1 MEITSILFK
10 AKAIYVGIIFAITLG
25 VAAYSTYFERIIA
38 AFMQD
43 RVGPDRAG
51 PFGILQPLADAVKMF
66 MKEDFIPAQS
76 NKWLFIAGP
85 CISMLTALMTSAV
98 VPFGDKLD
106 LGDGIILDLQGID
119 VNVGI
124 LWVFGIVSLGVY
136 GVLIGG
142 WASNNKYSLIGAIR
156 AASQNISYELA
167 MGLSIIAILMLS
179 GSLSTK
185 SIVETQQN
193 GHWNIFYQPLG
204 FVIFI
209 ICAFAECNRTP
220 FDLPEC
226 ETELI
231 GGYHTEY
238 SSMKLGFY
246 LFAEYINMFIS
257 GAVMATL
264 YFGGYDYPGHDFV
277 ASFASEKFGATV
289 GANIATLVGVG
300 ALIGKALLFV
310 FVFMWVRW
318 TLPRFRYDQ
327 LMGLGWTGLIPLS
340 MFNVVL
346 TGASMLFTVNEGGSN
361 WMTVAASWAGVV
373 IMLIVTFAFSEM
385 KYKKKKSA
393 KLATA

>member
-1 MEITSILFK
+1 MELTSSLFIS
-10 AKAIYVGIIFAITLG
+10 KAILIVLVFGITLLI
-25 VAAYSTYFERIIA
+25 ATYSTYAERKIA

-43 RVGPDRAG
+43 RLGPDRAG

-66 MKEDFIPAQS
+66 MKEDFIPSKA

-85 CISMLTALMTSAV
+85 CLSMLTALMTSAV
-98 VPFGDKLD
+98 IPWGDKLT
-106 LGDGIILDLQGID
+106 LFGTTFELQGIE
-119 VNVGI
+119 VNIGI

-167 MGLSIIAILMLS
+167 MGLSIIAILMLT

-185 SIVETQQN
+185 AIVETQQN
-193 GHWNIFYQPLG
+193 GHWNMFYQPVG
-204 FVIFI
+204 FI
-209 ICAFAECNRTP
+209 IFLVCAFAECNRTP

-246 LFAEYINMFIS
+246 LFSEYINMFIS

-264 YFGGYDYPGHDFV
+264 YFGGYDYPGFSWV
-277 ASFASEKFGATV
+277 AAHW
-289 GANIATLVGVG
+289 GANTANFLGIAAVF
-300 ALIGKALLFV
+300 GKALFFV
-310 FVFMWVRW
+310 FFFMWVRW
-318 TLPRFRYDQ
+318 TIPRFRYDQ
-327 LMGLGWTGLIPLS
+327 LMNLGWTGLIPLA
-340 MFNVVL
+340 MFNIVI
-346 TGASMLFTVNEGGSN
+346 TGLGILLN
-361 WMTVAASWAGVV
+361 WPIAIMWAT
-373 IMLIVTFAFSEM
+373 LILSLAIAFGWEAFKM
-385 KYKKKKSA
+385 KKKKI
-393 KLATA
+393 ATA

>member
-1 MEITSILFK
+1 MEITSTLFT
-10 AKAIYVGIIFAITLG
+10 AKAIYVGVIFAITLG

-66 MKEDFIPAQS
+66 MKEDFIPSQS
-76 NKWLFIAGP
+76 SKWLFIVAP
-85 CISMLTALMTSAV
+85 CLSMLTALMTSAV

-106 LGDGIILDLQGID
+106 LGNDVFLDLQGID
-119 VNVGI
+119 VNIGI

-136 GVLIGG
+136 GILIGG
-142 WASNNKYSLIGAIR
+142 WASNNKYSLLGAIR

-185 SIVETQQN
+185 SIVEVQQG
-193 GHWNIFYQPLG
+193 GHWNILYQPLG

-209 ICAFAECNRTP
+209 VCAFAECNRTP

-246 LFAEYINMFIS
+246 LFSEYINMFIS

-264 YFGGYDYPGHDFV
+264 YFGGYDYPGYEFMLD
-277 ASFASEKFGATV
+277 KFGM
-289 GANIATLVGVG
+289 NIAALLGVG
-300 ALIGKALLFV
+300 ALIGKALFFV

-346 TGASMLFTVNEGGSN
+346 TGATMLFTVNGEGSN
-361 WMTVAASWAGVV
+361 WMTVLLSWVGVAL
-373 IMLIVTFAFSEM
+373 MIVVTAFYSQTQ
-385 KYKKKKSA
+385 YKKKK
-393 KLATA
+393 LATA

>member
-1 MEITSILFK
+1 MEIISTLFI
-10 AKAIYVGIIFAITLG
+10 AKAVFIVAVFAVTLG
-25 VAAYSTYFERIIA
+25 VAAYSTYFERKVA

-66 MKEDFIPAQS
+66 MKEDFIPTNS

-85 CISMLTALMTSAV
+85 CLSMLTALMTSAV
-98 VPFGDKLD
+98 VPFGDKLEI
-106 LGDGIILDLQGID
+106 GGGATIDLQGID
-119 VNVGI
+119 VNIGI

-136 GVLIGG
+136 GILIGG

-167 MGLSIIAILMLS
+167 MGMSIIAILMLS

-185 SIVETQQN
+185 TIVEAQQN
-193 GHWNIFYQPLG
+193 GHWNILYQPLG
-204 FVIFI
+204 FLIFLV
-209 ICAFAECNRTP
+209 CAFAECNRTP

-264 YFGGYDYPGHDFV
+264 YFGGYDYLGNSWV
-277 ASFASEKFGATV
+277 AEHWGENV
-289 GANIATLVGVG
+289 ATLIGVG
-300 ALIGKALLFV
+300 ALIGKALFFV

-327 LMGLGWTGLIPLS
+327 LMNLGWTILIPLA

-346 TGASMLFTVNEGGSN
+346 TGFSIISGWLMIVSWVG
-361 WMTVAASWAGVV
+361 VALLLVA
-373 IMLIVTFAFSEM
+373 IIVYDSVT
-385 KYKKKKSA
+385 YKKKKVA
-393 KLATA
+393 VN

>member
-1 MEITSILFK
+1 MEITSTLFT
-10 AKAIYVGIIFAITLG
+10 AKAIYVGVIFAITLG
-25 VAAYSTYFERIIA
+25 VATYSTYFERVVA

-66 MKEDFIPAQS
+66 MKEDFIPSQS
-76 NKWLFIAGP
+76 SKWLFIAGP
-85 CISMLTALMTSAV
+85 CLSMLTALLTSAV
-98 VPFGDKLD
+98 IPFGDTLD
-106 LGDGIILDLQGID
+106 LGNGLMLDLQGID
-119 VNVGI
+119 VNIGI

-142 WASNNKYSLIGAIR
+142 WASNNKFALIGAIR

-185 SIVETQQN
+185 NIVEVQQA
-193 GHWNIFYQPLG
+193 GHWNILYQPLG
-204 FVIFI
+204 FIIFI
-209 ICAFAECNRTP
+209 VCAFAECNRTP

-246 LFAEYINMFIS
+246 LFSEYINMFIS

-264 YFGGYDYPGHDFV
+264 YFGGYDYPGFT
-277 ASFASEKFGATV
+277 FMLEKFGNNVAV
-289 GANIATLVGVG
+289 LLGVG
-300 ALIGKALLFV
+300 ALILKAIFFV
-310 FVFMWVRW
+310 FIFMWVRW
-318 TLPRFRYDQ
+318 TIPRFRYDQ
-327 LMGLGWTGLIPLS
+327 LMGLGWTGLIPLA

-346 TGASMLFTVNEGGSN
+346 TGAVMLFTVNEGGSN
-361 WMTVAASWAGVV
+361 WITVAGSWAGVAL
-373 IMLIVTFAFSEM
+373 MLVVTAFYSQLH
-385 KYKKKKSA
+385 YKKKK
-393 KLATA
+393 LATA

>member
-1 MEITSILFK
+1 MEITSALFIG
-10 AKAIYVGIIFAITLG
+10 KAIIIIAVFGITLLI
-25 VAAYSTYFERIIA
+25 ATYSTYAERKVA

-43 RVGPDRAG
+43 RIGPDRAG

-66 MKEDFIPAQS
+66 MKEDFIPSNA

-85 CISMLTALMTSAV
+85 CLSMLTALMTSAV
-98 VPFGDKLD
+98 IPWGDKLTVF
-106 LGDGIILDLQGID
+106 GNTIDLQGIE
-119 VNVGI
+119 VNIGI

-167 MGLSIIAILMLS
+167 MGLSIIAILMFT

-185 SIVETQQN
+185 AIVEAQQN
-193 GHWNIFYQPLG
+193 GHWNILYQPVG
-204 FVIFI
+204 FI
-209 ICAFAECNRTP
+209 IFLVCAFAECNRTP

-246 LFAEYINMFIS
+246 LFSEYINMFVS

-264 YFGGYDYPGHDFV
+264 YFGGYDYPGFSWV
-277 ASFASEKFGATV
+277 EANV
-289 GANIATLVGVG
+289 GANIANILGIVAVF
-300 ALIGKALLFV
+300 AKALFFV
-310 FVFMWVRW
+310 FFFMWVRW
-318 TLPRFRYDQ
+318 TIPRFRYDQ
-327 LMGLGWTGLIPLS
+327 LMNLGWTGLIPLA
-340 MFNVVL
+340 MFNVVI
-346 TGASMLFTVNEGGSN
+346 TGLGILLNMPIAIMWGALILSLV
-361 WMTVAASWAGVV
+361 VAFGWEA
-373 IMLIVTFAFSEM
+373 M
-385 KYKKKKSA
+385 KVGKKKV
-393 KLATA
+393 ATA

>member
-1 MEITSILFK
+1 MEITSTLFT
-10 AKAIYVGIIFAITLG
+10 AKAIYVGVIFAITLG

-66 MKEDFIPAQS
+66 MKEDFIPSQS
-76 NKWLFIAGP
+76 SKWLFIVAP
-85 CISMLTALMTSAV
+85 CLSMLTALMTSAV

-106 LGDGIILDLQGID
+106 LGNDVFLDLQGID
-119 VNVGI
+119 VNIGI

-136 GVLIGG
+136 GILIGG
-142 WASNNKYSLIGAIR
+142 WASNNKYSLLGAIR

-185 SIVETQQN
+185 SIVEVQQG
-193 GHWNIFYQPLG
+193 GHWNILYQPLG

-209 ICAFAECNRTP
+209 VCAFAECNRTP

-246 LFAEYINMFIS
+246 LFSEYINMFIS

-264 YFGGYDYPGHDFV
+264 YFGGYDYPGYEFMLD
-277 ASFASEKFGATV
+277 KFGM
-289 GANIATLVGVG
+289 NIAALLGVG
-300 ALIGKALLFV
+300 ALIGKALFFV

-346 TGASMLFTVNEGGSN
+346 TGATMLFTVNGEGSN
-361 WMTVAASWAGVV
+361 WMTVLLSWVGVALM
-373 IMLIVTFAFSEM
+373 IIVTAFYSQTQ
-385 KYKKKKSA
+385 YKKKK
-393 KLATA
+393 LATA

>member
-1 MEITSILFK
+1 MEITSTLFT
-10 AKAIYVGIIFAITLG
+10 AKAIYVGAIFAVTLG
-25 VAAYSTYFERIIA
+25 VATYSTYFERIVA

-76 NKWLFIAGP
+76 DKWLFIAGP
-85 CISMLTALMTSAV
+85 CLSMLTALLTSAV
-98 VPFGDKLD
+98 VPFGDTLD
-106 LGDGIILDLQGID
+106 LGNGLMLDLQGID
-119 VNVGI
+119 VNIGI

-142 WASNNKYSLIGAIR
+142 WASNNKFALIGAIR

-185 SIVETQQN
+185 NIVEVQQN
-193 GHWNIFYQPLG
+193 GHWNILYQPLG
-204 FVIFI
+204 FIIFI
-209 ICAFAECNRTP
+209 VCAFAECNRTP

-246 LFAEYINMFIS
+246 LFSEYINMFIS

-264 YFGGYDYPGHDFV
+264 YFGGYDYPGHDFI
-277 ASFASEKFGATV
+277 AGKFGN
-289 GANIATLVGVG
+289 NIAVLLGVG
-300 ALIGKALLFV
+300 AVIGKALVFV
-310 FVFMWVRW
+310 FIFMWVRW
-318 TLPRFRYDQ
+318 TIPRFRYDQ
-327 LMGLGWTGLIPLS
+327 LMGLGWTGLIPLA

-346 TGASMLFTVNEGGSN
+346 TGAVMLFTVNEGGSN
-361 WMTVAASWAGVV
+361 WITVAGSWAGVAL
-373 IMLIVTFAFSEM
+373 MLVFMAFYSQAQ
-385 KYKKKKSA
+385 YKKN

>member
-1 MEITSILFK
+1 MEITSTLFT

-25 VAAYSTYFERIIA
+25 VAAYSTYFERIVA

-66 MKEDFIPAQS
+66 MKEDFIPS
-76 NKWLFIAGP
+76 KSSKWLFIAGP
-85 CISMLTALMTSAV
+85 CLSMLTALMTSAV

-106 LGDGIILDLQGID
+106 LGNGLMLDLQGID
-119 VNVGI
+119 VNIGI

-142 WASNNKYSLIGAIR
+142 WASNNKFALIGAIR

-185 SIVETQQN
+185 AIVETQQN
-193 GHWNIFYQPLG
+193 GHWNIIYQPLG
-204 FVIFI
+204 FIIFI
-209 ICAFAECNRTP
+209 VCAFAECNRTP

-238 SSMKLGFY
+238 SS
-246 LFAEYINMFIS
+246 
-257 GAVMATL
+257 
-264 YFGGYDYPGHDFV
+264 
-277 ASFASEKFGATV
+277 
-289 GANIATLVGVG
+289 
-300 ALIGKALLFV
+300 KAHTIKI
-310 FVFMWVRW
+310 MNPDRK
-318 TLPRFRYDQ
+318 
-327 LMGLGWTGLIPLS
+327 S
-340 MFNVVL
+340 VV
-346 TGASMLFTVNEGGSN
+346 
-361 WMTVAASWAGVV
+361 
-373 IMLIVTFAFSEM
+373 
-385 KYKKKKSA
+385 
-393 KLATA
+393 

>member
-1 MEITSILFK
+1 MEIISTLFI
-10 AKAIYVGIIFAITLG
+10 AKAVFIVAVFAVTLG
-25 VAAYSTYFERIIA
+25 VAAYSTYFERKVA

-66 MKEDFIPAQS
+66 MKEDFIPTNS

-85 CISMLTALMTSAV
+85 CLSMLTALMTSAV
-98 VPFGDKLD
+98 VPFGDKLEI
-106 LGDGIILDLQGID
+106 GGGATIDLQGID
-119 VNVGI
+119 VNIGI

-136 GVLIGG
+136 GILIGG

-167 MGLSIIAILMLS
+167 MGMSIIAILMLS

-185 SIVETQQN
+185 TIVEAQQN
-193 GHWNIFYQPLG
+193 GHWNILYQPLG
-204 FVIFI
+204 FLIFLV
-209 ICAFAECNRTP
+209 CAFAECNRTP

-264 YFGGYDYPGHDFV
+264 YFGGYDYFGNSWV
-277 ASFASEKFGATV
+277 AEHWGENV
-289 GANIATLVGVG
+289 ATLIGVG
-300 ALIGKALLFV
+300 ALIGKALFFV

-327 LMGLGWTGLIPLS
+327 LMNLGWTILIPLA

-346 TGASMLFTVNEGGSN
+346 TGFSIISGWLMIVSWVG
-361 WMTVAASWAGVV
+361 VALLLVA
-373 IMLIVTFAFSEM
+373 IIVYDSVT
-385 KYKKKKSA
+385 YKKKKVA
-393 KLATA
+393 VN

>member
-1 MEITSILFK
+1 MDLFNSLFF
-10 AKAIYVGIIFAITLG
+10 AKASFIGVIFLITLG
-25 VAAYSTYFERIIA
+25 VAAYSTYFERKIA

-43 RVGPDRAG
+43 RIGPDRAG

-66 MKEDFIPAQS
+66 MKEDFIPANS
-76 NKWLFIAGP
+76 NKWLFIMGP
-85 CISMLTALMTSAV
+85 CLSMLTALMTSAV
-98 VPFGDKLD
+98 VPFGDTIT
-106 LGDGIILDLQGID
+106 LGDVTFDLQGID
-119 VNVGI
+119 VNIGI

-136 GVLIGG
+136 GILIGG
-142 WASNNKYSLIGAIR
+142 WASNNKYSLLGAIR

-167 MGLSIIAILMLS
+167 MGLSIIAILMMT

-185 SIVETQQN
+185 AIVEAQQN
-193 GHWNIFYQPLG
+193 GHWNILYQPMG
-204 FVIFI
+204 FIIFL

-264 YFGGYDYPGHDFV
+264 YFGGYDYPGIDFV
-277 ASFASEKFGATV
+277 TAQLGAT
-289 GANIATLVGVG
+289 AATLIGAG
-300 ALIGKALLFV
+300 ALIGKSLAFV
-310 FVFMWVRW
+310 FIFMWVRW

-327 LMGLGWTGLIPLS
+327 LMGLGWSGLIPLA
-340 MFNVVL
+340 MFNIVV
-346 TGASMLFTVNEGGSN
+346 TGLGVLLDQQILIGIG
-361 WMTVAASWAGVV
+361 GVV
-373 IMLIVTFAFSEM
+373 VFIAGIVVYDQLFV
-385 KYKKKKSA
+385 KKKIA
-393 KLATA
+393 

>member
-1 MEITSILFK
+1 MEITSTLFT
-10 AKAIYVGIIFAITLG
+10 AKAIYVGAIFAVTLG
-25 VAAYSTYFERIIA
+25 VATYSTYFERIVA

-51 PFGILQPLADAVKMF
+51 PFGIFQPLADAVKMF

-76 NKWLFIAGP
+76 DKWLFIAGP
-85 CISMLTALMTSAV
+85 CLSMLTALMTSAV
-98 VPFGDKLD
+98 VPFGDTLD
-106 LGDGIILDLQGID
+106 LGNGLMLDLQGID
-119 VNVGI
+119 VNIGI

-142 WASNNKYSLIGAIR
+142 WASNNKFALIGAIR

-185 SIVETQQN
+185 NIVEVQQN
-193 GHWNIFYQPLG
+193 GHWNILYQPLG

-209 ICAFAECNRTP
+209 VCAFAECNRTP

-246 LFAEYINMFIS
+246 LFSEYINMFIS

-264 YFGGYDYPGHDFV
+264 YFGGYDYPGHDFIV
-277 ASFASEKFGATV
+277 GKFGN
-289 GANIATLVGVG
+289 NIAVLLGVG
-300 ALIGKALLFV
+300 AVIGKALVFV
-310 FVFMWVRW
+310 FIFMWVRW
-318 TLPRFRYDQ
+318 TIPRFRYDQ
-327 LMGLGWTGLIPLS
+327 LMGLGWTGLIPLA

-346 TGASMLFTVNEGGSN
+346 TGAVMLFTVNEGGSN
-361 WMTVAASWAGVV
+361 WITVAGSWAGVA
-373 IMLIVTFAFSEM
+373 IMLVFMAFYSQAQ
-385 KYKKKKSA
+385 YKKKK
-393 KLATA
+393 LATA

>member
-1 MEITSILFK
+1 MEITSTLFT

-66 MKEDFIPAQS
+66 MKEDFIPANS

-85 CISMLTALMTSAV
+85 CLSMLTALMTSAV
-98 VPFGDKLD
+98 VPFGDQLD

-119 VNVGI
+119 VNIGI

-193 GHWNIFYQPLG
+193 GHWNILYQPLG
-204 FVIFI
+204 FVIFLV
-209 ICAFAECNRTP
+209 CAFAECNRTP

-246 LFAEYINMFIS
+246 LFSEYINMFIS

-264 YFGGYDYPGHDFV
+264 YFGGYDYLFNDYV
-277 ASFASEKFGATV
+277 AQISWLGEYAYNVSALLG
-289 GANIATLVGVG
+289 LVVLIVK
-300 ALIGKALLFV
+300 ALIFV
-310 FVFMWVRW
+310 FIFMWVRW

-327 LMGLGWTGLIPLS
+327 LMGLGWTGLIPLA

-346 TGASMLFTVNEGGSN
+346 TGASMLFTVNDGGSN
-361 WMTVAASWAGVV
+361 WMTVGASWAGVI
-373 IMLIVTFAFSEM
+373 IMLVVTFAYSEM
-385 KYKKKKSA
+385 KYKKKK
-393 KLATA
+393 LATA

>member
-1 MEITSILFK
+1 MEPTNSIFI
-10 AKAIYVGIIFAITLG
+10 AKSVLILVVFAITLG
-25 VAAYSTYFERIIA
+25 VAAYSTYFERKIA

-51 PFGILQPLADAVKMF
+51 PFGIFQPLADAVKMF
-66 MKEDFIPAQS
+66 MKEDFIPSHA
-76 NKWLFIAGP
+76 NKWLFIMGP
-85 CISMLTALMTSAV
+85 CLSMLTALMTSAV
-98 VPFGDKLD
+98 VPFGDTVTIA
-106 LGDGIILDLQGID
+106 GVTFDLQGID
-119 VNVGI
+119 VNIGI

-136 GVLIGG
+136 GILIGG
-142 WASNNKYSLIGAIR
+142 WASNNKYALLGGIR

-167 MGLSIIAILMLS
+167 MGLSIIAILMFS
-179 GSLSTK
+179 GSLSTRA
-185 SIVETQQN
+185 IVEAQQAT
-193 GHWNIFYQPLG
+193 HWNILYQPLG
-204 FVIFI
+204 FIIFI

-264 YFGGYDYPGHDFV
+264 FFGGYDYPGYEFI
-277 ASFASEKFGATV
+277 AGKFGETPAALL
-289 GANIATLVGVG
+289 GAG
-300 ALIGKALLFV
+300 ALIGKALFFV

-327 LMGLGWTGLIPLS
+327 LMNLGWTGLIPLS
-340 MFNVVL
+340 IYNVLVTGIGILSVQPIITGIVGIVVL
-346 TGASMLFTVNEGGSN
+346 LRGL
-361 WMTVAASWAGVV
+361 V
-373 IMLIVTFAFSEM
+373 IYDQL
-385 KYKKKKSA
+385 KYKKKIA
-393 KLATA
+393 

>member
-1 MEITSILFK
+1 MEITSTLFT
-10 AKAIYVGIIFAITLG
+10 AKAIYVGVIFAITLG
-25 VAAYSTYFERIIA
+25 VATYSTYFERVVA

-76 NKWLFIAGP
+76 SKWLFIAGP
-85 CISMLTALMTSAV
+85 CLSMLTALLTSAV
-98 VPFGDKLD
+98 IPFGDTLD
-106 LGDGIILDLQGID
+106 LGNGLMLDLQGID
-119 VNVGI
+119 VNIGI

-142 WASNNKYSLIGAIR
+142 WASNNKFALIGAIR

-185 SIVETQQN
+185 NIVEVQQA
-193 GHWNIFYQPLG
+193 GHWNILYQPLG
-204 FVIFI
+204 FIIFI
-209 ICAFAECNRTP
+209 VCAFAECNRTP

-246 LFAEYINMFIS
+246 LFSEYINMFIS

-264 YFGGYDYPGHDFV
+264 YFGGYDYPGFT
-277 ASFASEKFGATV
+277 FMLEKFGNNVAV
-289 GANIATLVGVG
+289 LLGVG
-300 ALIGKALLFV
+300 ALILKAIF
-310 FVFMWVRW
+310 FIFIFMWVRW
-318 TLPRFRYDQ
+318 TIPRFRYDQ
-327 LMGLGWTGLIPLS
+327 LMGLGWTGLIPLA
-340 MFNVVL
+340 MFNVIL
-346 TGASMLFTVNEGGSN
+346 TGGVMLLTVNEGGSN
-361 WMTVAASWAGVV
+361 WITVAASWTGVAL
-373 IMLIVTFAFSEM
+373 MLIVTAFYSQM
-385 KYKKKKSA
+385 QYKKKK
-393 KLATA
+393 LATA

>member
-1 MEITSILFK
+1 MEITSTLFT
-10 AKAIYVGIIFAITLG
+10 AKAIYIGIIFVVTLG
-25 VAAYSTYFERIIA
+25 VAAYSTYFERVVA

-66 MKEDFIPAQS
+66 MKEDFIPAHS

-85 CISMLTALMTSAV
+85 CISMFTALMTSVV

-106 LGDGIILDLQGID
+106 LGGGLILDLQGVD
-119 VNVGI
+119 VNIGI

-142 WASNNKYSLIGAIR
+142 WASNNKYSLLGAIR

-193 GHWNIFYQPLG
+193 GHWNILYQPLG

-209 ICAFAECNRTP
+209 VCAFAECNRTP

-246 LFAEYINMFIS
+246 LFSEYINMFIS

-264 YFGGYDYPGHDFV
+264 YFGGYDYPGYNFI
-277 ASFASEKFGATV
+277 FEKFGNNAAV
-289 GANIATLVGVG
+289 LLGVG
-300 ALIGKALLFV
+300 ALIGKALFFV

-346 TGASMLFTVNEGGSN
+346 TGATMLVTVNDGGSN
-361 WMTVAASWAGVV
+361 WYTVAASWAGVAL
-373 IMLIVTFAFSEM
+373 MLVVTAFYSQLQ
-385 KYKKKKSA
+385 YKKKK
-393 KLATA
+393 LATA

>member
-1 MEITSILFK
+1 MEITSTLFT
-10 AKAIYVGIIFAITLG
+10 AKAIYIGLIFVITLG
-25 VAAYSTYFERIIA
+25 VAAYSTYFERIVA

-66 MKEDFIPAQS
+66 MKEDFIPAHS

-85 CISMLTALMTSAV
+85 CISMFTALMTSVV

-106 LGDGIILDLQGID
+106 LGGGLMLDLQGID
-119 VNVGI
+119 VNIGI

-142 WASNNKYSLIGAIR
+142 WASNNKYSLLGAIR

-193 GHWNIFYQPLG
+193 GHWNILYQPLG

-209 ICAFAECNRTP
+209 VCAFAECNRTP

-246 LFAEYINMFIS
+246 LFSEYINMFIS

-264 YFGGYDYPGHDFV
+264 YFGGYDYPGYGFI
-277 ASFASEKFGATV
+277 FEKFGNNVAV
-289 GANIATLVGVG
+289 LLGVG
-300 ALIGKALLFV
+300 ALIGKALFFV

-346 TGASMLFTVNEGGSN
+346 TGATMLFTVNDGGSN
-361 WMTVAASWAGVV
+361 WYTVVASWAGVA
-373 IMLIVTFAFSEM
+373 IMIIVSALYSQAQ
-385 KYKKKKSA
+385 YKKKK
-393 KLATA
+393 LATA

>member
-1 MEITSILFK
+1 MEITSTLFT
-10 AKAIYVGIIFAITLG
+10 AKAIYVGVIFLITLG

-66 MKEDFIPAQS
+66 MKEDFIPAHS
-76 NKWLFIAGP
+76 SKWLFIAGP
-85 CISMLTALMTSAV
+85 CISMFTALMTSAV

-106 LGDGIILDLQGID
+106 LGGGVMLDLQGID
-119 VNVGI
+119 VNIGI

-142 WASNNKYSLIGAIR
+142 WASNNKYSLLGAIR

-193 GHWNIFYQPLG
+193 GHWNILYQPLG

-209 ICAFAECNRTP
+209 VCAFAECNRTP

-246 LFAEYINMFIS
+246 LFSEYINMFIS

-264 YFGGYDYPGHDFV
+264 YFGGYDYPGY
-277 ASFASEKFGATV
+277 SFILEKFGNNVAV
-289 GANIATLVGVG
+289 LLGVG
-300 ALIGKALLFV
+300 ALIGKALFFV

-346 TGASMLFTVNEGGSN
+346 TGASMLFTVNDGGSN
-361 WMTVAASWAGVV
+361 WYTVAASWAGVV
-373 IMLIVTFAFSEM
+373 AMLVVTFLYNESQ
-385 KYKKKKSA
+385 YKKKK
-393 KLATA
+393 LATA